1 MMPWC
6 ICVLRGVCTR
16 GPMVSVA
23 LRPVFSDALVHLC
36 GTACALGLEGQ
47 SGSNASDARVHLCM
61 ACHVQCGSEASEL

>member
-1 MMPWC
+1 
-6 ICVLRGVCTR
+6 
-16 GPMVSVA
+16 MVSVA